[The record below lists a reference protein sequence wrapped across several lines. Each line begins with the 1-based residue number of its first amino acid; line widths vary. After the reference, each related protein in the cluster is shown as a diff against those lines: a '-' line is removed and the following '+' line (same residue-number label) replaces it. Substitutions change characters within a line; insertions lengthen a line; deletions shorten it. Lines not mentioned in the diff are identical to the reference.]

1 MPPAKKAK
9 AAKND
14 SAELRWLPDMPY
26 DKAAP
31 EGVVA
36 DMYAGAQVPDYVRQF
51 VSYTCAVYDMED
63 FQVEAAAW
71 LVLWAERAS
80 AERDFH
86 ARSLFRMVYSL
97 CPGYCVMYVS
107 WMATETGRE
116 WPRAVAP
123 TFAPAEQ
130 AVVRDTTKALFQ
142 TLEEHRTRAGG
153 RAVALPSTLPQEG
166 DPFWDMFVTLCN
178 HLALGMHRVQLAASV
193 DTLRHHPLDI
203 RFSVFK
209 MCDMGDRSVHAEC
222 PWPAVL
228 GAREEDRDVIRKV
241 EAAVTGGKPI
251 PGAKVPFGH
260 SHRCAQ
266 HRAALHKVFAAARK
280 AVQPPAVHNM
290 ECVTELHW
298 YHMWAA
304 TDPAALW
311 AARRPKEHAHLDYID
326 ALEDAQAQEE
336 WWRVAP
342 SVPGFALLCP
352 PVKDVTGVSIK
363 DPVTD
368 SGKAWEFR
376 CTLYN
381 RRVEQEYTR
390 WLPVLLLR
398 QLPMAWAAGTACSLD
413 DFCKHEGFTR
423 TPDTAV
429 YNYALHRDIFPDGA
443 DGW

>member
-9 AAKND
+9 AAEND
-14 SAELRWLPDMPY
+14 SAKWRWLPDMPY

-51 VSYTCAVYDMED
+51 VSYTCGVYDMED

-71 LVLWAERAS
+71 VVLWAERAS

-107 WMATETGRE
+107 WMATETGRK

-166 DPFWDMFVTLCN
+166 DTFWDMFVTLCN
-178 HLALGMHRVQLAASV
+178 HLALGMHRVQLAASAPPV
-193 DTLRHHPLDI
+193 CPVEPLDI
-203 RFSVFK
+203 RFCVFK
-209 MCDMGDRSVHAEC
+209 MCAMGDNSVDPEC

-228 GAREEDRDVIRKV
+228 GAREEDCGVIRKV
-241 EAAVTGGKPI
+241 EKCMIVSKAVPR
-251 PGAKVPFGH
+251 
-260 SHRCAQ
+260 HRCAVT
-266 HRAALHKVFAAARK
+266 RASLQRNYAKAREAAATANRN
-280 AVQPPAVHNM
+280 VVYNM
-290 ECVTELHW
+290 GCVTELHW

-311 AARRPKEHAHLDYID
+311 AAHRPKEHAHLAYID

-352 PVKDVTGVSIK
+352 PVKAVTGVSIK

-368 SGKAWEFR
+368 SGKAWEFQ

-381 RRVEQEYTR
+381 RRTKQEYTR
-390 WLPVLLLR
+390 WLPVMLLR
-398 QLPMAWAAGTACSLD
+398 QLPMAWAEPSLGG
-413 DFCKHEGFTR
+413 FCQMDCGFTR

-429 YNYALHRDIFPDGA
+429 YNYALHRDIFPDGG